1 MAIQKTAPNIDYN
14 AIRYMIIGALV
25 VAAFFGAYKFA
36 QAGNASAS
44 SSGPGAAQSAA
55 PAGAAGSVG
64 SSSAA
69 AGGSCCGGGASGA
82 ATGGGGCCGSGGGS
96 SKKVSGATTLSG
108 GVQKVAIDL
117 TTGSY
122 SPNEIKAKA
131 GVPIELDFKGP
142 ASGCNGG
149 VVSQQLGF
157 QQDVSN
163 GGSIQVAAQK
173 PGTYTWTC
181 SMGMYVGQIVVQ

>member
-14 AIRYMIIGALV
+14 AIRYMLIGALV

-44 SSGPGAAQSAA
+44 SNGSAAAQGAA
-55 PAGAAGSVG
+55 PAGAAG
-64 SSSAA
+64 AA
-69 AGGSCCGGGASGA
+69 AGGGSCCGGGASGA
-82 ATGGGGCCGSGGGS
+82 ASGGGS
-96 SKKVSGATTLSG
+96 CCGGGGGSNKKVSGATTLSG
-108 GVQKVAIDL
+108 GVQKIAIDL

-131 GVPIELDFKGP
+131 GVPIELAFKGP
-142 ASGCNGG
+142 ASGCNGT

-157 QQDVSN
+157 KQDVSN
-163 GGSIQVAAQK
+163 GGTIKVDALQ
-173 PGTYTWTC
+173 PGTYTFTC
-181 SMGMYVGQIVVQ
+181 GMGMYVARIVVQ

>member
-1 MAIQKTAPNIDYN
+1 MAIQKAAPNIDYN
-14 AIRYMIIGALV
+14 ALRYMIVGALV

-36 QAGNASAS
+36 QAGSASAS
-44 SSGPGAAQSAA
+44 SNGPAATQ
-55 PAGAAGSVG
+55 AAGPVG
-64 SSSAA
+64 S
-69 AGGSCCGGGASGA
+69 GGSAGSTSGGASGA
-82 ATGGGGCCGSGGGS
+82 ASGGGGCCGGGGAS
-96 SKKVSGATTLSG
+96 SQVPGATTLSG

-122 SPNEIKAKA
+122 SPNVITAKA

-142 ASGCNGG
+142 TSGCNGS

-163 GGSIQVAAQK
+163 GGTIKVAAQK

-181 SMGMYVGQIVVQ
+181 GMGMYTGQIVVQ

>member
-44 SSGPGAAQSAA
+44 SNGSAAAQAA
-55 PAGAAGSVG
+55 TPASAAGSAG
-64 SSSAA
+64 SSGAA

-82 ATGGGGCCGSGGGS
+82 ASGGSCCGSGGDS

-122 SPNEIKAKA
+122 NPNEIKAKA

-142 ASGCNGG
+142 APGCNGS

-163 GGSIQVAAQK
+163 GGTINVAAQK
-173 PGTYTWTC
+173 PGTYAWTC